1 MKYVCT
7 IEEFLKNYYSEVC
20 PRGVTELDF
29 ADEFALEYI
38 RWDELR
44 KYCEKYCTGN
54 PDLCALLA
62 DMYMNGKGA
71 ETDEETALKLLRA
84 GARKGSPRC
93 MNSLANKM
101 IDRAL
106 IDFKFEDVFPLLEKA
121 VSLDFLPAYNTLAW
135 LYAKGCGTAQNREKA
150 LALYK
155 KAADGGLLSAKY
167 NYGMTL
173 IREDTPTA
181 LAYIKEAALGGY
193 EKAACWL
200 GQYYLNGI
208 YRAPD
213 YEKAHMWLSKAAL
226 GGSDAALRFLGEMYE
241 KGFFVEKDYA
251 RAEFFYTQAFML
263 GYEGARREL
272 ARMRREMNSVGE

>member
-84 GARKGSPRC
+84 GVTAMCFHTR
-93 MNSLANKM
+93 L
-101 IDRAL
+101 
-106 IDFKFEDVFPLLEKA
+106 DV
-121 VSLDFLPAYNTLAW
+121 VQGGVNDTLAD
-135 LYAKGCGTAQNREKA
+135 LLGLENTARFGNPGEEVGRVGDLQRETTLADFCA
-150 LALYK
+150 LVRRVTGAEAVH
-155 KAADGGLLSAKY
+155 AADAGRPVRRVAV
-167 NYGMTL
+167 
-173 IREDTPTA
+173 
-181 LAYIKEAALGGY
+181 
-193 EKAACWL
+193 
-200 GQYYLNGI
+200 
-208 YRAPD
+208 
-213 YEKAHMWLSKAAL
+213 L
-226 GGSDAALRFLGEMYE
+226 GGSGSDDVFAAIAVGADTFLSGEFKHSYLTE
-241 KGFFVEKDYA
+241 APECGINLIA
-251 RAEFFYTQAFML
+251 AGHFYTENPVCQTLADWISEAFPTL
-263 GYEGARREL
+263 TVDL
-272 ARMRREMNSVGE
+272 TDSNPVHVL